1 MPPRIGGQWLTLK
14 VETNKTEKL
23 SPLHSHWEVEFPPLL
38 AMSES
43 ESQVKSESE
52 SLIRNSLSSK
62 CISQHWMLLEVPR
75 MACCCWLM
83 MSRIQIYRNRTSEF
97 HLDANAF
104 LDVDKESFKDAVDH
118 EEGKQ
123 KQSAWLSTVNQF
135 SHSELCN
142 LHIVSGP
149 VSKLIQF
156 TIQDMWYRP
165 TTVLFVF
172 RTRVQLSF
180 KQINQEAGGSV
191 ISIKS
196 PKSVKRNACCSSFV
210 QKLFNVCDMCMKPPI
225 GRDMFFCWFTLSDC
239 LLSASNRLLPLSL
252 LSFLF
257 LIMMLQHRRGFDNE
271 WEDEKHLV
279 TTTIGDN
286 F

>member
-1 MPPRIGGQWLTLK
+1 MPPRIVDQWLTLK
-14 VETNKTEKL
+14 METNKTEKL

-104 LDVDKESFKDAVDH
+104 LDADKESFKDAVDH

-123 KQSAWLSTVNQF
+123 KQSAWLSPDFVKTHFYWNLRAFKVN
-135 SHSELCN
+135 S
-142 LHIVSGP
+142 
-149 VSKLIQF
+149 
-156 TIQDMWYRP
+156 
-165 TTVLFVF
+165 
-172 RTRVQLSF
+172 
-180 KQINQEAGGSV
+180 
-191 ISIKS
+191 
-196 PKSVKRNACCSSFV
+196 
-210 QKLFNVCDMCMKPPI
+210 
-225 GRDMFFCWFTLSDC
+225 
-239 LLSASNRLLPLSL
+239 
-252 LSFLF
+252 
-257 LIMMLQHRRGFDNE
+257 
-271 WEDEKHLV
+271 
-279 TTTIGDN
+279 
-286 F
+286 

>member
-1 MPPRIGGQWLTLK
+1 MSLRIGGQWLTLK

-104 LDVDKESFKDAVDH
+104 LDADKESFKDAVDH

-196 PKSVKRNACCSSFV
+196 LSKGMLTAVHSFKNCVWYVYETPHWARHVLLLVYVERLPPVCLQPTPSS
-210 QKLFNVCDMCMKPPI
+210 LFA
-225 GRDMFFCWFTLSDC
+225 F
-239 LLSASNRLLPLSL
+239 
-252 LSFLF
+252 F
-257 LIMMLQHRRGFDNE
+257 LISDHDAPA
-271 WEDEKHLV
+271 
-279 TTTIGDN
+279 
-286 F
+286 